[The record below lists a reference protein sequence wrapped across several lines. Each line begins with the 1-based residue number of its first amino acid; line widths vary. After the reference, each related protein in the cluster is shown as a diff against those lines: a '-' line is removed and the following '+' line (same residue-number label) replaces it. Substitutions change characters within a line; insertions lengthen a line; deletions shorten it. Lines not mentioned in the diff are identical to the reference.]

1 MNLKVL
7 NKTEFGD
14 CKLFDCEN
22 GILLLQFENGAHLDL
37 EETIKFV
44 SFGMEFINFE
54 QRRII
59 TDFIGRKNVFTEE
72 AKNYVAHDPQ
82 FNGVKICD
90 AFVIDSYISSILAG
104 IYLRFFKPLT
114 KTKVFSKLDDAIG
127 WVLKQ

>member
-1 MNLKVL
+1 MDTDYINNSEFKKLENEVNDIYKDFGEK
-7 NKTEFGD
+7 NK
-14 CKLFDCEN
+14 
-22 GILLLQFENGAHLDL
+22 FENRVA
-37 EETIKFV
+37 I
-44 SFGMEFINFE
+44 SP
-54 QRRII
+54 
-59 TDFIGRKNVFTEE
+59 EE